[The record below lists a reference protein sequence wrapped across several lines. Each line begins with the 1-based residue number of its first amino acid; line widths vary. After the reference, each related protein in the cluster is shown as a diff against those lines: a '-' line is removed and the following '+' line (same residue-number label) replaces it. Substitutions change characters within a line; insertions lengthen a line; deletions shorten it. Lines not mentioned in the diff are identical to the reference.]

1 MTVFYGPSGAGKT
14 TMLGAIAFAL
24 TGHFP
29 GVGQTAGDIGAIATS
44 PTCFAEVQADA
55 PDGEVFVRRG
65 VADGKLFVEVRE
77 PRELEDGQHY
87 LHRWTKPTEARAAI
101 GRRFGDV
108 ATMCAPVDLAQSVW
122 TQSAELQKRWAF
134 DLCAPHAGWT
144 PERLRAVLPPDFVL
158 FADAPYEALA
168 AAIAQSC
175 ERKRRLLQAAK
186 EARLVAEHLRAAAP
200 FTDEA
205 VLLREAMHCTD
216 SAAQANA
223 EVLRLGESLATLCR
237 VRDQI
242 LDDGA
247 PALRRALARLCAWA
261 PRGSL
266 WEVDGG
272 LVGLRRRDG
281 TFVGMDLMSD
291 GERVRGIAAC
301 QVASCAITSAPWRVL
316 LLDNIEHVSTPE
328 RTALLAAL
336 ADLSRDGKLDNVLVA
351 GALDAPP
358 AHGTSL
364 LLEAP

>member
-1 MTVFYGPSGAGKT
+1 VRLRVFTRYSPLSQYHQELVSRERDLSSPRSDW
-14 TMLGAIAFAL
+14 LGLARQAVSSL
-24 TGHFP
+24 TGHTTS
-29 GVGQTAGDIGAIATS
+29 GVETPVVAVEAPCSALQAGPKLVLSTVAHLFGLEATEETRGDRPLLRQTRHLTQAG
-44 PTCFAEVQADA
+44 E
-55 PDGEVFVRRG
+55 
-65 VADGKLFVEVRE
+65 E
-77 PRELEDGQHY
+77 PEELELLCLGQP
-87 LHRWTKPTEARAAI
+87 RVR
-101 GRRFGDV
+101 V
-108 ATMCAPVDLAQSVW
+108 
-122 TQSAELQKRWAF
+122 TQ
-134 DLCAPHAGWT
+134 G
-144 PERLRAVLPPDFVL
+144 
-158 FADAPYEALA
+158 
-168 AAIAQSC
+168 
-175 ERKRRLLQAAK
+175 
-186 EARLVAEHLRAAAP
+186 
-200 FTDEA
+200 
-205 VLLREAMHCTD
+205 
-216 SAAQANA
+216 
-223 EVLRLGESLATLCR
+223 